1 MLTVNGVRMSKTAGN
16 GFLPKE
22 LFTGAHPLL
31 DKGYSPM
38 VVKFFMLQAH
48 YRSTLDFSNEALQA
62 SEKGL
67 KKLLE
72 GIKTL
77 NKIKAS
83 AETSVDIKKLNDECY
98 SAMNDDFNSP
108 MVIST
113 LFEAVR
119 IVNSANDG
127 KEKLTA
133 NDIDSLKKIFEDFV
147 FNILGL
153 RDEASD
159 LGNNSIDGLME
170 LILSLRKN
178 AKTNKD
184 FATSDKIR
192 DDLQKIGIS
201 VKDTKDGAIWNIE

>member
-1 MLTVNGVRMSKTAGN
+1 
-16 GFLPKE
+16 
-22 LFTGAHPLL
+22 
-31 DKGYSPM
+31 
-38 VVKFFMLQAH
+38 
-48 YRSTLDFSNEALQA
+48 LQA

-67 KKLLE
+67 KKLME

-77 NKIKAS
+77 NKIKS
-83 AETSVDIKKLNDECY
+83 SSETTVDIKKLSDDCY
-98 SAMNDDFNSP
+98 NAMNDDFNSP

-133 NDIDSLKKIFEDFV
+133 KDIESLKRLFDDFV

-153 RDEASD
+153 RDESADS
-159 LGNNSIDGLME
+159 GNNSIDGLME
-170 LILSLRKN
+170 LILSLRQN

-192 DDLQKIGIS
+192 DELLKIGIS
-201 VKDTKDGAIWNIE
+201 VKDTKDGAVWSLE

>member
-1 MLTVNGVRMSKTAGN
+1 
-16 GFLPKE
+16 
-22 LFTGAHPLL
+22 
-31 DKGYSPM
+31 
-38 VVKFFMLQAH
+38 MLQAH

-77 NKIKAS
+77 NKIEPSKESSFNVTEFLNLIEVECKKAM
-83 AETSVDIKKLNDECY
+83 D
-98 SAMNDDFNSP
+98 DDFNSP
-108 MVIST
+108 IVIAQ
-113 LFEAVR
+113 LFDGVRFINQIKDGQHKIDEAHIKR
-119 IVNSANDG
+119 
-127 KEKLTA
+127 
-133 NDIDSLKKIFEDFV
+133 LKKLFEDFV

-159 LGNNSIDGLME
+159 VGNNSIDGLME

-192 DDLQKIGIS
+192 DELQKIGIA
-201 VKDTKDGAIWNIE
+201 VKDTKDGAVWSLE